1 MPYSE
6 EHNHIVLET
15 RAPNSNEFI
24 VSPQAGIQD
33 EAVRDMFAFIEQHS
47 GDEPSNAFEATEKE
61 GEDAYWFDFDN
72 KSIEHFEYDA
82 EKHEW
87 TFTEEGMRVLH

>member
-15 RAPNSNEFI
+15 RTPNSNEFI
-24 VSPQAGIQD
+24 VSPMAGIQD

-47 GDEPSNAFEATEKE
+47 NLRIEKIRSYQLPKSHL
-61 GEDAYWFDFDN
+61 GERMLGFRIVKIKED
-72 KSIEHFEYDA
+72 K
-82 EKHEW
+82 
-87 TFTEEGMRVLH
+87 

>member
-1 MPYSE
+1 MTKGIHLRIPKHMIIS
-6 EHNHIVLET
+6 IRTVK
-15 RAPNSNEFI
+15 
-24 VSPQAGIQD
+24 VSPY
-33 EAVRDMFAFIEQHS
+33 S

>member
-33 EAVRDMFAFIEQHS
+33 EAVRDMFAFIEQYSDLRIERLRSYQLPNSHL
-47 GDEPSNAFEATEKE
+47 GERMLGFRIVKIKE
-61 GEDAYWFDFDN
+61 D
-72 KSIEHFEYDA
+72 K
-82 EKHEW
+82 
-87 TFTEEGMRVLH
+87 